1 MLISA
6 NFSEGKPPNKKNDP
20 ERFATLWIAYVIY
33 VILLL
38 FLKLLS

>member
-20 ERFATLWIAYVIY
+20 ERFATLWIAYVI
-33 VILLL
+33 LHL